1 MELSSFRFAGN
12 INQVVE
18 ENGGELLRDY
28 SCSRNRDAL
37 VFTVCSV
44 HWFLSV
50 SNKYG
55 QCHFF
60 QLFSSKILHNTPLV
74 NIYRILSVA
83 Y

>member
-1 MELSSFRFAGN
+1 MELSNVRFAGN
-12 INQVVE
+12 IKQVVE

-28 SCSRNRDAL
+28 SSSCNRDAL

-50 SNKYG
+50 FNKYG
-55 QCHFF
+55 QYHFF
-60 QLFSSKILHNTPLV
+60 QLFSSKIFHNTPLV
-74 NIYRILSVA
+74 NMYRILSVA